1 METVVEMA
9 LSVEETALAVVEM
22 ALSVEETALS
32 VEETALSVVE
42 MFPYLYKIENGSHS
56 HGIQHFPKVLAEA
69 YSPQSDVPQLGKSD

>member
-9 LSVEETALAVVEM
+9 LSVVEMVLSVVEM
-22 ALSVEETALS
+22 V
-32 VEETALSVVE
+32 LSVVE
-42 MFPYLYKIENGSHS
+42 MFPYLYIIENGSHS